1 MSLENKYIGR
11 YGDST
16 SKERTTILQLILKLL
31 VYVVGASLAVTMII
45 CYLTPH
51 ISPETLGSL
60 TVVGTFTPI
69 IYISVLIATL
79 LLIVLKQWI
88 MAGILLLLTLIGIPD
103 ISKYYN
109 IAVTRP
115 AEVTTDNSTF
125 SLMSYN
131 VRGFYD
137 DNGHVAVNDFIDYL
151 EESGVPDI
159 LCIQEFPTTTRG
171 VDKIDTLYN
180 NTFKKYYTSE
190 CVEAGNIV
198 LKTYSRYPLV
208 TTDSG
213 NISGINSG
221 TSAWVDVVIKKD
233 TVRLFNNH
241 LYTMN
246 ITESDSEDIA
256 KGRILQDGDRV
267 LSIVNRIADN
277 SSIRAKHAELL
288 HDIIQSSPYRHVVCG
303 DFNDT
308 PMSYVYNTL
317 SEGLNDAFVELSS
330 GYRSTFRPMHSML
343 GIDYILYSDGIKG
356 LSYTADQEATL
367 SDHLPLKVELK
378 VASSDKTDKH

>member
-16 SKERTTILQLILKLL
+16 YKERTTILQLILKLL

-241 LYTMN
+241 LYTMS
-246 ITESDSEDIA
+246 ITPDDSEDIA
-256 KGRILQDGDRV
+256 RGKILQDGDRMR
-267 LSIVNRIADN
+267 SIVNRIADN
-277 SSIRAKHAELL
+277 SSIRASHVDTLRYIM
-288 HDIIQSSPYRHVVCG
+288 DNTPYRQVVCG

-308 PMSYVYNTL
+308 PMSYVYGQL
-317 SEGLNDAFVELSS
+317 SENLYDTFVES
-330 GYRSTFRPMHSML
+330 GNGYGYTFRPMRGML
-343 GIDYILYSDGIKG
+343 RIDYILRSEG
-356 LSYTADQEATL
+356 LESQSYCADESVTF
-367 SDHLPLKVELK
+367 SDHLPVMARLKIVKE
-378 VASSDKTDKH
+378 

>member
-1 MSLENKYIGR
+1 MSQENKYIGR
-11 YGDST
+11 YGDDT
-16 SKERTTILQLILKLL
+16 PKERTTILHLILKLF
-31 VYVVGASLAVTMII
+31 VYVVGASLAVAMII

-51 ISPETLGSL
+51 ISPESLGSL

-69 IYISVLIATL
+69 IYISVVIGVL
-79 LLIVLKQWI
+79 LMIVLKQWI
-88 MAGILLLLTLIGIPD
+88 VAGVLLLLTIIGIPD

-109 IAVTRP
+109 IAVMRP
-115 AEVTTDNSTF
+115 AEVATDSKTF

-137 DNGHVAVNDFIDYL
+137 DNGHVAVNQFVDYL
-151 EESGVPDI
+151 ERKGVPDI

-180 NTFKKYYTSE
+180 NSFKNYYTTE

-198 LKTYSRYPLV
+198 LKTYSRYPLI

-221 TSAWVDVVIKKD
+221 TSAWVDVVVQKD
-233 TVRLFNNH
+233 TIRLFNNH

-267 LSIVNRIADN
+267 RSIVDRIADN

-288 HDIIQSSPYRHVVCG
+288 HEIITSSPYRCVVCG

-317 SEGLNDAFVELSS
+317 AEGLNDGFVELGS
-330 GYRSTFRPMHSML
+330 GYRSTFRPMHNML
-343 GIDYILYSDGIKG
+343 GIDYILYSEGIKG
-356 LSYTADQEATL
+356 ISYEADQEATI
-367 SDHLPLKVELK
+367 SDHLPVKVQLKISKESK
-378 VASSDKTDKH
+378 ANN

>member
-11 YGDST
+11 YGNST
-16 SKERTTILQLILKLL
+16 PKERATIPHMILKLL
-31 VYVVGASLAVTMII
+31 VYVVGALLVVGMVI

-60 TVVGTFTPI
+60 TVVGIFAPI
-69 IYISVLIATL
+69 IYIAVMIGTL
-79 LLIVLKQWI
+79 LMIVLKQWI

-103 ISKYYN
+103 IVKYYN
-109 IAVTRP
+109 VAVMRP
-115 AEVTTDNSTF
+115 AEVTTDSSTF

-131 VRGFYD
+131 VRGFYND
-137 DNGHVAVNDFIDYL
+137 KGNIAVNDFVDYL
-151 EESGVPDI
+151 EQKGVPDI

-213 NISGINSG
+213 NISGVNSG
-221 TSAWVDVVIKKD
+221 TSAWIDVVIQKD

-246 ITESDSEDIA
+246 ITETDSEDIA

-288 HDIIQSSPYRHVVCG
+288 HEIIKASPYRHVVCG

-317 SEGLNDAFVELSS
+317 AEGMNDAFVELSS
-330 GYRSTFRPMHSML
+330 GYHSTFRPMHNML
-343 GIDYILYSDGIKG
+343 CIDYILYSEGIKG
-356 LSYTADQEATL
+356 ISYEADQEATL
-367 SDHLPLKVELK
+367 SDHLPLRVQLK
-378 VASSDKTDKH
+378 VAK